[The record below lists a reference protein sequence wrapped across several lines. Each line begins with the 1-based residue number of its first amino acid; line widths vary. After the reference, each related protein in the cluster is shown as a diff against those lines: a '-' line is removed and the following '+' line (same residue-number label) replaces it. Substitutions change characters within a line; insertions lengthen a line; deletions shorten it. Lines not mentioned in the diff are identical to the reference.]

1 VSIRELAD
9 LREDSVSLCADLAR
23 IELAGAK
30 GLRAPSDVMAIVRAH
45 PLATSSDG
53 LAQASE
59 ALASANSP
67 GRSARLA
74 SLRDFLV
81 RVRALAIEPRA
92 AQEVWNFPLRPSVRL
107 PGDPGLHGAVP
118 PLAVER
124 DLPFEPSRDRRAEME
139 DGLARSSE
147 ESAGALGAA
156 WEASQAALVE
166 LKEGDPNDGAWALHE
181 RGWAEPAREP
191 APDPRPKDPRPK
203 EPGLPAGLVPVQ
215 APPTRDPL
223 TEACEGFLQSTD
235 AVAKDLGAW
244 ILRRHC
250 GAQTRDLSRH
260 DVLSL
265 TYAPNFASAFPRGEM
280 LRACRRWAEQLRLDL
295 GGGGTVRLDDDDRPA
310 KPLGARAVA
319 VDPPHDVQVCLL
331 PAVGPGALR
340 DLLAALGH
348 ALLRAGPPP
357 DAPPE
362 DLWLGDRGLDHAC
375 EALFA
380 FLLLDPKWTKR
391 CAQADLSR
399 DDERAIA
406 VAHLFDARIAAA
418 RALASREAHES
429 GFSARA
435 ASASRDLFQRACGAA
450 FPAGLALRDLDP
462 WLEPFAVLRGRAFAA
477 SAFRNLRERF
487 DEDFWRNPRAGVA
500 IQGLFARGGR
510 PSLRE
515 LWAEIDGTPSL
526 EPLAAFLLEACA

>member
-1 VSIRELAD
+1 VAIRELAD
-9 LREDSVSLCADLAR
+9 LREDAVSLCEDLAR
-23 IELAGAK
+23 IELARAK
-30 GLRAPSDVMAIVRAH
+30 GLRAQSGAVEIVRAH

-59 ALASANSP
+59 ALASAKTP

-81 RVRALAIEPRA
+81 LVRALALEPRA
-92 AQEVWNFPLRPSVRL
+92 AQELWDFPLRPSVRL
-107 PGDPGLHGAVP
+107 PGDPGLHGALA

-139 DGLARSSE
+139 DGLARASE
-147 ESAGALGAA
+147 EMTGALGAA
-156 WEASQAALVE
+156 WEAAQAALVE
-166 LKEGDPNDGAWALHE
+166 LGEGDPLDGAWALHE
-181 RGWAEPAREP
+181 RGWAEPAPPP
-191 APDPRPKDPRPK
+191 AADPAPKDPRLP
-203 EPGLPAGLVPVQ
+203 PGLVRAQPPPV
-215 APPTRDPL
+215 RDPL

-250 GAQTRDLSRH
+250 GSQTRDLSRH
-260 DVLSL
+260 DVVSL
-265 TYAPNFASAFPRGEM
+265 VYAPKFASAFPRGEM
-280 LRACRRWAEQLRLDL
+280 LRTCRRWAEQLRLDL
-295 GGGGTVRLDDDDRPA
+295 GGGGGIRMDDDDRPA

-319 VDPPHDVQVCLL
+319 IDPPHDVQICLL
-331 PAVGPGALR
+331 PEVGPGALR
-340 DLLAALGH
+340 DLLAALGR

-362 DLWLGDRGLDHAC
+362 DLWLGDAGLDHAC

-380 FLLLDPKWTKR
+380 FLLLDPQWLRR

-406 VAHLFDARIAAA
+406 VAHLFDARIHAA
-418 RALASREAHES
+418 RTLASREAHES
-429 GFSARA
+429 GFSTRA
-435 ASASRDLFQRACGAA
+435 AALSRDLFQRACGASL
-450 FPAGLALRDLDP
+450 PAGLALRDLDP
-462 WLEPFAVLRGRAFAA
+462 WLTPFAGLRGRAFTAA
-477 SAFRNLRERF
+477 AFRNLRERF
-487 DEDFWRNPRAGVA
+487 DEDFCRNPRAGVA

-510 PSLRE
+510 PTLRE
-515 LWAEIDGTPSL
+515 SWAEIEGTPSL
-526 EPLAAFLLEACA
+526 VPLAAFLLEACA